1 MPVLSFPPVNMAD
14 DDGLLAVGGD
24 LELESLLCAYR
35 SGIFPWPTDDQALLW
50 FAPPRRA
57 VLFVDEFHTPRRLER
72 ALRKAPF
79 SCSMDTAFRDVI
91 SRCAEVTNRGEQRGT
106 WITDDIIEAY
116 CRLHTA
122 GFCHSIETFL
132 HGELVGGMYGVQIGR
147 FFAAESSFY
156 RVSDASKAAMCHL
169 ISHLKARGIPWLDC
183 QVLTPFSRSFGAREI
198 PRTEFMRLL
207 GEALL

>member
-1 MPVLSFPPVNMAD
+1 
-14 DDGLLAVGGD
+14 
-24 LELESLLCAYR
+24 
-35 SGIFPWPTDDQALLW
+35 
-50 FAPPRRA
+50 
-57 VLFVDEFHTPRRLER
+57 
-72 ALRKAPF
+72 
-79 SCSMDTAFRDVI
+79 MDTAFRDVI